1 MIDIE
6 LRGET
11 LTLHPERAAYWH
23 RESAL
28 LISDPHWGKAATF
41 RAGGIPVPSGTTV
54 EAIER
59 LDTLVERTSARRVFF
74 LGDLLHAKPGRSK
87 EMFSA
92 LQEWRKSR
100 SEIDVILVRGNHDRR
115 AGDPPADLRF
125 DCVDAPYSI
134 SPFVFAHHPVAEKS
148 GYVIAGHV
156 HPGIRLYG
164 PARQRER
171 LPCFV
176 FGHDVGILPAFGDFT
191 GLGDI
196 DPEDWERIYV
206 IAEDRVLLVA
216 S

>member
-6 LRGET
+6 LKGET
-11 LTLHPERAAYWH
+11 LTLLPERAAYWR

-28 LISDPHWGKAATF
+28 LIADPHWGKAATF

-54 EAIER
+54 EAIDR
-59 LDTLVERTSARRVFF
+59 LDDLVQRTSARRVIF
-74 LGDLLHAKPGRSK
+74 LGDLLHAKPGRSS

-92 LQEWRKSR
+92 LGQWRRSR
-100 SEIDVILVRGNHDRR
+100 GEVEVILVRGNHDRR
-115 AGDPPADLRF
+115 AGDPPDDLRF
-125 DCVDAPYSI
+125 VCVDAPYGI
-134 SPFVFAHHPVAEKS
+134 APFVFAHHPVPDDS
-148 GYVIAGHV
+148 GYVLAGHV

-176 FGHDVGILPAFGDFT
+176 FGDGVGILPAFGDFT
-191 GLGDI
+191 GLADV
-196 DPEDWERIYV
+196 DPVEWERIYA